1 MEGLARILTGATPVV
16 DALLLVI
23 VVLGIVGLSVAPRLI
38 NAGLLRPWQVAR
50 GRQRH
55 TLLTSGFVH
64 ATYGHLLFNA
74 LTLWSFGP
82 QLEQRIGSGRFA
94 LLYLAG
100 LMVSDLGTVY
110 RQRNNPGYASLG
122 ASGAILAVLFA
133 SILYFPLQS
142 LFVMFVPIPVP
153 AWLFALGYLA
163 YSLYAS
169 HFARDHINHDAH
181 LGGAIAGILFVV
193 LTDPD
198 AARRALQLI
207 Q

>member
-1 MEGLARILTGATPVV
+1 MGGFASAVTVGTPVV
-16 DALLLVI
+16 DGLLLVI
-23 VVLGIVGLSVAPRLI
+23 VVVGVVGLSLAPRLI
-38 NAGLLRPWQVAR
+38 EAGLLRPWQVAR

-55 TLLTSGFVH
+55 RLLTSGFVH

-94 LLYLAG
+94 LLYVLG
-100 LMVSDLGTVY
+100 LLVSDLGTVY
-110 RQRNNPGYASLG
+110 RQRNNPSYASLG

-133 SILYFPLQS
+133 SVLYFPLQS

-169 HFARDHINHDAH
+169 RFVRDHINHDAH
-181 LGGAIAGILFVV
+181 LGGAIVGIVFVLV
-193 LTDPD
+193 TDPG
-198 AARRALQLI
+198 AAQRALQLI
-207 Q
+207 H